1 MSREG
6 APPPGVT
13 PELFAA
19 LPLGREI
26 WIRVYGR
33 SLLPLLRS
41 GDLVRA
47 VRCGE
52 AEVRRGDIAVIRR
65 RRGPL
70 VGHVVTATGPVRTAS
85 FLGVPDAPGAEVL
98 GRAVAVR
105 REGLPFALPLPRA
118 GRPLLLASHRLV
130 ARAYASDPV
139 RRGWRSVRELAAS
152 DATAPLRQRLFG
164 PFQVRR
170 LQPADAD
177 ALLAFAGGRLRFT
190 PDFVRRELH
199 GHWQAPGAAVGAFDR
214 RGRLV
219 GFMFMGEYRQE
230 GVPLEGMWL
239 RALMVARRARGLG
252 VARRLMEATCALA
265 RDAGLGAVFTDVRED
280 NQASLA
286 LVRGLGFTEAPPAL
300 QESAGRLLARPGQA
314 RVVVF
319 ERRLG

>member
-1 MSREG
+1 VA
-6 APPPGVT
+6 APPPSLT
-13 PELFAA
+13 PELFSA
-19 LPLGREI
+19 LPPGREI
-26 WIRVYGR
+26 WIRVWGR

-52 AEVRRGDIAVIRR
+52 ADIRPGDIAVIRR

-70 VGHVVTATGPVRTAS
+70 VGHIVTSVRPVRTAS

-118 GRPLLLASHRLV
+118 GRPLLFASHRVV
-130 ARAYASDPV
+130 ARAYASESV
-139 RRGWRSVRELAAS
+139 RRGWRSLRELAAS
-152 DATAPLRQRLFG
+152 DATAALRGRLFG

-170 LQPADAD
+170 LQPQDAD
-177 ALLAFAGGRLRFT
+177 ALLAFTGGRLRFT

-199 GHWQAPGAAVGAFDR
+199 GHWQAPGSAFGAFDR
-214 RGRLV
+214 KGRLV

-230 GVPLEGMWL
+230 GVPLEGLWL

-252 VARRLMEATCALA
+252 VARRLMEATCAFA
-265 RDAGLGAVFTDVRED
+265 REAGLPSVFTDVRED
-280 NQASLA
+280 NRASLA
-286 LVRGLGFTEAPPAL
+286 LVRALGFIEAPPAL
-300 QESAGRLLARPGQA
+300 QQAAQQLLSRPSEP
-314 RVVVF
+314 RVIAF
-319 ERRLG
+319 ERKLA

>member
-1 MSREG
+1 MEPSST
-6 APPPGVT
+6 VT
-13 PELFAA
+13 PDLFLA
-19 LPLGREI
+19 LPPGREI

-52 AEVRRGDIAVIRR
+52 SEIAPGDIAVIRR

-70 VGHVVTATGPVRTAS
+70 VGHIVTSVHPVRTAS
-85 FLGVPDAPGAEVL
+85 FLGVPDAPGVEVL

-105 REGLPFALPLPRA
+105 REGVPFSLPLPRA
-118 GRPLLLASHRLV
+118 GRPLLFASHRVV
-130 ARAYASDPV
+130 ARAYASEPV
-139 RRGWRSVRELAAS
+139 RRGWRSLRDLAAS
-152 DATAPLRQRLFG
+152 PATAPIRARFLG

-170 LQPADAD
+170 LQPSDAD
-177 ALLAFAGGRLRFT
+177 ELLTFAGGRLRFT

-199 GHWQAPGAAVGAFDR
+199 GHWQAPGAALGAFDR
-214 RGRLV
+214 RGVMV

-252 VARRLMEATCALA
+252 VARRLMEATCAAA
-265 RDAGLGAVFTDVRED
+265 RQAGLTSVYADVRAD
-280 NQASLA
+280 NRASLA
-286 LVRGLGFTEAPPAL
+286 LVRSLGFTEAPPAL
-300 QESAGRLLARPGQA
+300 QAAAQKLLTRPGDPGA
-314 RVVVF
+314 IAF
-319 ERRLG
+319 ERRLA

>member
-1 MSREG
+1 
-6 APPPGVT
+6 VT
-13 PELFAA
+13 PDLFSA
-19 LPLGREI
+19 LPAGREI

-52 AEVRRGDIAVIRR
+52 AEVRRGDIAVVRR

-70 VGHVVTATGPVRTAS
+70 VGHVVTSTRPLRTAS

-98 GRAVAVR
+98 GRAVAIQR
-105 REGLPFALPLPRA
+105 AELPFALPLPGS
-118 GRPLLLASHRLV
+118 GRPLLFASHRLV
-130 ARAYASDPV
+130 ARAYASGPI
-139 RRGWRSVRELAAS
+139 RRGWRSLRELAAS
-152 DATAPLRQRLFG
+152 DATAGLRERVFG

-170 LQPADAD
+170 LRPEDAD

-190 PDFVRRELH
+190 PEFVRRELC
-199 GHWQAPGAAVGAFDR
+199 GHWQTPGAAMGAFDR
-214 RGRLV
+214 RGRMV
-219 GFMFMGEYRQE
+219 GFMFMGDYRQE

-265 RDAGLGAVFTDVRED
+265 RDAGLRSVFTDVRED
-280 NQASLA
+280 NGASLA
-286 LVRGLGFTEAPPAL
+286 LVRHLGFTLASSSL
-300 QESAGRLLARPGQA
+300 QEAARRLLARPGEA
-314 RVVVF
+314 RILAF
-319 ERRLG
+319 ERRFP

>member
-1 MSREG
+1 VGPPATVTPDLFS
-6 APPPGVT
+6 ALPPGR
-13 PELFAA
+13 EL
-19 LPLGREI
+19 

-47 VRCGE
+47 VRC
-52 AEVRRGDIAVIRR
+52 AESEIERGDIAVIRR

-70 VGHVVTATGPVRTAS
+70 VGHIVTSTGPVRTAS
-85 FLGVPDAPGAEVL
+85 FLGVPDAPGVEVL

-105 REGLPFALPLPRA
+105 RDGVPFALPLPRA
-118 GRPLLLASHRLV
+118 GRSLLFASHRMV
-130 ARAYASDPV
+130 ARAYASEPV
-139 RRGWRSVRELAAS
+139 RRGWRTLRELAAS
-152 DATAPLRQRLFG
+152 EATASFRARWLG
-164 PFQVRR
+164 PFQFRR

-199 GHWQAPGAAVGAFDR
+199 GHWQAPGAALGAFDR
-214 RGRLV
+214 RGVMV

-252 VARRLMEATCALA
+252 VARRLMEATCEAA
-265 RDAGLGAVFTDVRED
+265 RAAGLASVLTDVRED
-280 NQASLA
+280 NRASLA
-286 LVRGLGFTEAPPAL
+286 LVRDLGFAEAPPAL
-300 QESAGRLLARPGQA
+300 QVAAQKLLARPGEA
-314 RVVVF
+314 RVIAF
-319 ERRLG
+319 ERRLD